1 MYVIKN
7 EKGEKMNHY
16 DLNTD
21 NRGIN
26 KLNHNLYKTRDGEI
40 YYHRIKF
47 NPEDEEVISQIN
59 PDVVWALGF
68 DEELIKKHYMKS
80 RRWLI
85 KDLKD
90 VV

>member
-1 MYVIKN
+1 
-7 EKGEKMNHY
+7 MNNSA
-16 DLNTD
+16 LNMD

-26 KLNHNLYKTRDGEI
+26 KLNHNLYKSADGEI

-47 NPEDEEVISQIN
+47 SSEDEEVISQIN

-68 DEELIKKHYMKS
+68 DEELIKKHYLKS

-85 KDLKD
+85 KELKE
-90 VV
+90 VI